1 MPKIKSLI
9 RMLGNCFAYI
19 KKNTI
24 RILFGFLLTII
35 FCSHSIGLIHIQAID
50 RLENFTYDFIINLTT
65 KNKVDKRIVIIDIDE
80 KSLKEQGRWPWNRK
94 VIADLVDH
102 LFDDY
107 HVRVLGFDMIFAEP
121 DESSGLK
128 NIELIGDRFFKNN
141 ANFQQKLNEIKPS
154 LDYDQIFAD
163 HIKNRPVVLGF
174 YFNQLGQQ
182 IDSVGQLPLPSFDK
196 SFFEGLDIGFIKTIS
211 YGANLSI
218 LQKNAA
224 GAGHFNFLPDT
235 DGILRKIP
243 MLQEYQ
249 GAQYP
254 SLSLAIAKVALK
266 IQDVDPEVVV
276 DTTDNSATNM
286 YATIESLNL
295 GDKKIPVDD
304 NVSALIPFNGSFT
317 YISATDILHQRI
329 PKDKL
334 DNVIAIVG
342 TTAPGLMDLRAT
354 PTDNVYPGVEAHAS
368 MIAGILDGQVKRRPA
383 YIFTLELLTLMGVGL
398 LLSLLLPGASPIWA
412 SVASISILSLVTAS
426 NLIAWQYANLV
437 LPFASITALI
447 VLIYVF
453 NMSYGFFYE
462 SRGKRQLAGIFGQY
476 VPPELVGEMAKNPE
490 NYMLKSESRN
500 LTVLFSDV
508 RGFTNISEGLD
519 PKELSDLMN
528 EYLTPM
534 TKIIHANKGTI
545 DKYMGDAIMAFWGA
559 PISTEN
565 HASLALKTSVEMIE
579 QLKNLKKAFIEKGW
593 PPINIGIGL
602 NTGPMTVGN
611 MGSSFR
617 MAYTVMGDAV
627 NLGSRI
633 EGLTKEYGVDILV
646 SEFTKAEIPNFV
658 FREVDLV
665 RVKGKDKPVAI
676 FEPVNSIEAISDAEK
691 TEIETYSKALNL
703 YRKQEWD
710 KAKSAFNK
718 LHKLAPSR
726 KIYGLYLNRI
736 EYYRNN
742 SPGADWDGAFTF
754 KTK

>member
-1 MPKIKSLI
+1 
-9 RMLGNCFAYI
+9 MLGNCIAYI
-19 KKNTI
+19 KKNSI
-24 RILFGFLLTII
+24 RILFGFLITII

-50 RLENFTYDFIINLTT
+50 RLENFTYDFRINLTT
-65 KNKVDKRIVIIDIDE
+65 KKTLDKRIVIIDIDE

-94 VIADLVDH
+94 VLADLVDR

-128 NIELIGDRFFKNN
+128 NIELIGNRFFKNN
-141 ANFQQKLNEIKPS
+141 VNFHQKLNEIKPS
-154 LDYDQIFAD
+154 LDYDQTFSD
-163 HIKNRPVVLGF
+163 QIKNRPVVLGF
-174 YFNQLGQQ
+174 YFNQSSQH
-182 IDSVGQLPLPSFDK
+182 IDSVGQLPTPSFDK

-254 SLSLAIAKVALK
+254 SLSLAIAQEALK
-266 IQDVDPEVVV
+266 IKDVDPEVVV
-276 DTTDNSATNM
+276 DTTDSSASNM

-334 DNVIAIVG
+334 SNVIALVG
-342 TTAPGLMDLRAT
+342 TTAPGLMDLRAS
-354 PTDNVYPGVEAHAS
+354 PTHSVYPGVEAHAS
-368 MIAGILDGQVKRRPA
+368 MIAGILDGQVKKRPA

-398 LLSLLLPGASPIWA
+398 LLSLFLPSASPLWA
-412 SVASISILSLVTAS
+412 SGVSITILSLFTGS

-447 VLIYVF
+447 VIIYVF

-508 RGFTNISEGLD
+508 RGFTTISEGLD

-565 HASLALKTSVEMIE
+565 HASLALKTSLEMIK
-579 QLKNLKKAFIEKGW
+579 QLENLKIAFIAKGW

-646 SEFTKAEIPNFV
+646 SEFTKAEIPDFV
-658 FREVDLV
+658 FREIDLV

-676 FEPVNSIEAISDAEK
+676 FEPINLIEAISEAE
-691 TEIETYSKALNL
+691 TAEIETYYKALTF
-703 YRKQEWD
+703 YRKQEWA

-718 LHKLAPSR
+718 LNEAAPSR

-736 EYYRNN
+736 EYYQKNP
-742 SPGADWDGAFTF
+742 PGADWDGAFTF